1 MSCQIPY
8 AYGRVGGVC
17 QILGLPKYMEIAPNL
32 VKLLLQI
39 STASFHLV
47 FHTHVT
53 YQPGSWYGLILLVLF
68 ILHAVLAKA
77 NISYE
82 IKMIYL

>member
-1 MSCQIPY
+1 MYIRTMDMSCQIPY

-17 QILGLPKYMEIAPNL
+17 QILGLPKYMKIAPNL

-47 FHTHVT
+47 FHACHISTRV
-53 YQPGSWYGLILLVLF
+53 LVWFNIVSF
-68 ILHAVLAKA
+68 IHPSCGFGKGK
-77 NISYE
+77 YF
-82 IKMIYL
+82 